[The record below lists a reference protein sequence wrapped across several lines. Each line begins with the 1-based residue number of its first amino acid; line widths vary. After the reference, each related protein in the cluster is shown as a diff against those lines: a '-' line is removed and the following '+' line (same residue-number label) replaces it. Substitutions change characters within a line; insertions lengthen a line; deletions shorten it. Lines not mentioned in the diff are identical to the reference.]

1 MGFPI
6 VNTKNVTVKQ
16 CKHGD
21 FAYLR
26 SDTVIGKSIDT
37 YGEYAEAELALASQ
51 LIRPGGKVIDAGAN
65 IGGYSVVYITMVG
78 KEGEV

>member
-6 VNTKNVTVKQ
+6 VNTENVTVKQ

-21 FAYLR
+21 FAYLK
-26 SDTVIGKSIDT
+26 SDTVIGKSLDT

-51 LIRPGGKVIDAGAN
+51 LLRPGDGRRDRAACCWLPEP
-65 IGGYSVVYITMVG
+65 TCA
-78 KEGEV
+78 